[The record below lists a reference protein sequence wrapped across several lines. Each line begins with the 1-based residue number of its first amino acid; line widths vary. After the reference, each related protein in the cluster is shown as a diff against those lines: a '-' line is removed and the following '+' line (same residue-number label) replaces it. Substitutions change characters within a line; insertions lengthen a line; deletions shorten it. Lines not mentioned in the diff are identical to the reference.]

1 MGERAVSNQ
10 PATKKDISQMK
21 KLTREAPEAGA
32 IGLSIGRSDFHKSSK
47 GEWTPGSEAG
57 KSELVGIASA
67 FKGLKHGVLQAV
79 NGFDML
85 RPEDNFDKEFDLMED
100 FFMTASSHKG

>member
-1 MGERAVSNQ
+1 
-10 PATKKDISQMK
+10 MK
-21 KLTREAPEAGA
+21 ELTREALEAGA
-32 IGLSIGRSDFHKSSK
+32 IGFSIGRSDFHKSSK

-79 NGFDML
+79 NDFDML

-100 FFMTASSHKG
+100 FFMAASAAKDQFH